1 MPLEGSLVSSGAA
14 EKASSAAQSCST
26 WAAEVAARSFRCLA
40 VSTDSEPFTGM
51 SGPGK
56 VALKASILHWCIDI
70 LEKSTPVLLLIAS
83 YTE

>member
-14 EKASSAAQSCST
+14 GKASSAAQSCST

-56 VALKASILHWCIDI
+56 VALKTGKVNTRATLDRKLHGVAILH
-70 LEKSTPVLLLIAS
+70 
-83 YTE
+83 